1 MNKKSLLAMAL
12 SAAAF
17 SNVASATPSADIYG
31 FVDIG
36 LEHFNNEGIT
46 QGSDVYPGA
55 DTPNG
60 NSDEQE
66 FALTNN
72 VQSRIG
78 IKGEE
83 AIEGGWKGTYKMEFR
98 ANVLESGGNALRTRL
113 GWLGLEKGDHSFKIG
128 TQWSPYMAYS
138 AWNTAR
144 GEAQGLAAYFY
155 ITDTLKG
162 SLGYGFRNSST
173 ISYTYGN
180 GGWGQ
185 SSPFSGTVAFH
196 IGDDNRSVSI
206 GGEDELTNDAGITGV
221 TLAGAATFGQV
232 TLNAAYVK
240 SIVSANDD
248 AKVVADQNLANAEVA
263 YAANDSVDN
272 YNDLRAAQEQLTEP
286 SIYSLGAKYQATPE
300 LELGFAYRAADRDL
314 DDDSMKTSTS
324 VQAQYQIN
332 KAWNIHVGYGVG
344 DDEIKINRQ
353 LDSNVYAQL
362 WYQATESRSVRFEFE
377 EADYGSD
384 GKSTISV
391 VSMRQAF

>member
-1 MNKKSLLAMAL
+1 MNKKSLLAIAIT
-12 SAAAF
+12 SAAF
-17 SNVASATPSADIYG
+17 SNVALAAPTADIYG

-46 QGSDVYPGA
+46 NGSDVYPGA

-78 IKGEE
+78 VKGEE
-83 AIEGGWKGTYKMEFR
+83 AIEGGWKGTYRMEFR

-144 GEAQGLAAYFY
+144 GEAQGLASYFY
-155 ITDTLKG
+155 ITDTLPG
-162 SLGYGFRNSST
+162 SIGYGFRNST
-173 ISYTYGN
+173 AISYTYGN

-185 SSPFSGTVAFH
+185 SSPYSATIALHV
-196 IGDDNRSVSI
+196 GDDNRKVVI
-206 GGEDELTNDAGITGV
+206 NNCEDDKSCELANNAGITAVSLG
-221 TLAGAATFGQV
+221 GAATFGTV
-232 TLNAAYVK
+232 TVNGAYVK
-240 SIVSANDD
+240 SLASESD
-248 AKVVADQNLANAEVA
+248 AAKAAD
-263 YAANDSVDN
+263 VD
-272 YNDLRAAQEQLTEP
+272 LTEP
-286 SIYSLGAKYQATPE
+286 SIYSLGAKVQATPE

-314 DDDSMKTSTS
+314 EDDSMKTSTS
-324 VQAQYQIN
+324 AQAQYQIN
-332 KAWNIHVGYGVG
+332 KAWNIHVGFGVG
-344 DDEIKINRQ
+344 DDEIKTNRQ

-362 WYQATESRSVRFEFE
+362 WYQASESRSVRFEFE

-391 VSMRQAF
+391 VSMRQSF

>member
-1 MNKKSLLAMAL
+1 MYKKSLLAMAIT
-12 SAAAF
+12 SAAF
-17 SNVASATPSADIYG
+17 SNVAMAAPTADIYG

-46 QGSDVYPGA
+46 NGSDVYPGA

-78 IKGEE
+78 VKGEE
-83 AIEGGWKGTYKMEFR
+83 VIEGGWKGTYKMEFR
-98 ANVLESGGNALRTRL
+98 ANVLESGGEALRIRL

-144 GEAQGLAAYFY
+144 GEAQGLASYFY
-155 ITDTLKG
+155 ITDTLPG
-162 SLGYGFRNSST
+162 SIGYGFRNSSA

-185 SSPFSGTVAFH
+185 SSPYSATIALHV
-196 IGDDNRSVSI
+196 GDDNRTVTI
-206 GGEDELTNDAGITGV
+206 QENGEDKDVLSNNAGITAVSLG
-221 TLAGAATFGQV
+221 GAATFGMV
-232 TLNAAYVK
+232 TVNTAYVK
-240 SIVSANDD
+240 SLASESD
-248 AKVVADQNLANAEVA
+248 AAKEADVELE
-263 YAANDSVDN
+263 
-272 YNDLRAAQEQLTEP
+272 EP
-286 SIYSLGAKYQATPE
+286 SIYSLGAKVQATPE

-314 DDDSMKTSTS
+314 EADSMKTSTS
-324 VQAQYQIN
+324 AQAQYQIN

-344 DDEIKINRQ
+344 DDEIKTNRQ
-353 LDSNVYAQL
+353 LESNVYAQL
-362 WYQATESRSVRFEFE
+362 WYQASESRSVRFEFE
-377 EADYGSD
+377 EADYGSE

-391 VSMRQAF
+391 VSMRQTF

>member
-1 MNKKSLLAMAL
+1 MNKKSLLAIAIT
-12 SAAAF
+12 SAAF
-17 SNVASATPSADIYG
+17 SNVALAAPTADIYG

-46 QGSDVYPGA
+46 NGSDVYPGA

-78 IKGEE
+78 VKGEE
-83 AIEGGWKGTYKMEFR
+83 AIEGGWKGTYRMEFR

-144 GEAQGLAAYFY
+144 GEAQGLASYFY
-155 ITDTLKG
+155 ITDTLPG
-162 SLGYGFRNSST
+162 SIGYGFRNST
-173 ISYTYGN
+173 AISYTYGN

-185 SSPFSGTVAFH
+185 SSPYSATIALHV
-196 IGDDNRSVSI
+196 GDDNRKVVINNCEVDKSC
-206 GGEDELTNDAGITGV
+206 ELANNAGITAVSLG
-221 TLAGAATFGQV
+221 GAATFGTV
-232 TLNAAYVK
+232 TVNGAYVK
-240 SIVSANDD
+240 SLASESD
-248 AKVVADQNLANAEVA
+248 AAKAAD
-263 YAANDSVDN
+263 VD
-272 YNDLRAAQEQLTEP
+272 LKEP
-286 SIYSLGAKYQATPE
+286 SIYSLGAKVQATPE

-314 DDDSMKTSTS
+314 EDDSMKTSTS
-324 VQAQYQIN
+324 AQAQYQIN
-332 KAWNIHVGYGVG
+332 KAWNIHVGFGVG
-344 DDEIKINRQ
+344 DDEIKTNRQ

-362 WYQATESRSVRFEFE
+362 WYQASESRSVRFEFE

-391 VSMRQAF
+391 VSMRQSF

>member
-1 MNKKSLLAMAL
+1 MYKKSLLAMAL
-12 SAAAF
+12 TSAAF
-17 SNVASATPSADIYG
+17 SNVALAAPTADIYG

-36 LEHFNNEGIT
+36 LEHFNNEGINK
-46 QGSDVYPGA
+46 GSDVYPGA

-83 AIEGGWKGTYKMEFR
+83 VIEGGWKGIYKMEFR

-113 GWLGLEKGDHSFKIG
+113 GWLGLEKGNHSFKVG

-144 GEAQGLAAYFY
+144 GEAQGLASYFY
-155 ITDTLKG
+155 ITDTLPG
-162 SLGYGFRNSST
+162 SIGYGFRNSSA

-185 SSPFSGTVAFH
+185 SSPVSATIALHV
-196 IGDDNRSVSI
+196 GDDNRKTD
-206 GGEDELTNDAGITGV
+206 EDACKADSDDCFLANDAGITAV
-221 TLAGAATFGQV
+221 SLAGAATFGM
-232 TLNAAYVK
+232 TTINAAYVK
-240 SIVSANDD
+240 SIVSESAE
-248 AKVVADQNLANAEVA
+248 AKEAGT
-263 YAANDSVDN
+263 
-272 YNDLRAAQEQLTEP
+272 DLTAP
-286 SIYSLGAKYQATPE
+286 SIYSLGAKVQATAE
-300 LELGFAYRAADRDL
+300 LELGFAYRGADRDL
-314 DDDSMKTSTS
+314 DQDSMKTSTS

-332 KAWNIHVGYGVG
+332 KAWNIHLGYGMG
-344 DDEIKINRQ
+344 DDEIKTNRQ
-353 LDSNVYAQL
+353 LDSNVYGQL

-377 EADYGSD
+377 QADYGKD
-384 GKSTISV
+384 GKSTISL
-391 VSMRQAF
+391 VSMRQSF

>member
-1 MNKKSLLAMAL
+1 MAL

-46 QGSDVYPGA
+46 KGSDVYPGG

-83 AIEGGWKGTYKMEFR
+83 AIEDGWKGTYKMEFR
-98 ANVLESGGNALRTRL
+98 ANVLESGGNALAIRL

-144 GEAQGLAAYFY
+144 GEAQGLASYFY
-155 ITDTLKG
+155 ITDTLPG
-162 SLGYGFRNSST
+162 SLVVGFRNST
-173 ISYTYGN
+173 AISYTYGN

-185 SSPFSGTVAFH
+185 SSPYSATIALHV
-196 IGDDNRSVSI
+196 GDDDRKVTSGSEQVLAN
-206 GGEDELTNDAGITGV
+206 NAGITAVSLG
-221 TLAGAATFGQV
+221 GAATFGTV
-232 TLNAAYVK
+232 TVNGAYVK
-240 SIVSANDD
+240 SLASESD
-248 AKVVADQNLANAEVA
+248 AAKAAD
-263 YAANDSVDN
+263 VD
-272 YNDLRAAQEQLTEP
+272 LTEP
-286 SIYSLGAKYQATPE
+286 SIYSLGAKVQATPE

-332 KAWNIHVGYGVG
+332 KAWNIHVGYGIG
-344 DDEIKINRQ
+344 DDEIKTNRQ
-353 LDSNVYAQL
+353 LDGNAYAQL

>member
-155 ITDTLKG
+155 ITDTLPG
-162 SLGYGFRNSST
+162 SIGYGFRNST
-173 ISYTYGN
+173 AISYTYGN

-185 SSPFSGTVAFH
+185 SSPYSATIALHV
-196 IGDDNRSVSI
+196 GDDNRKVTSGSEEV
-206 GGEDELTNDAGITGV
+206 LANNAGITAVSLG
-221 TLAGAATFGQV
+221 GAATFGTV
-232 TLNAAYVK
+232 TVNGAYVK
-240 SIVSANDD
+240 SLASESD
-248 AKVVADQNLANAEVA
+248 AAKAAD
-263 YAANDSVDN
+263 VD
-272 YNDLRAAQEQLTEP
+272 LTEP
-286 SIYSLGAKYQATPE
+286 SIYSLGAKVQATPE

-344 DDEIKINRQ
+344 DDEIKTNRQ
-353 LDSNVYAQL
+353 LDSNAYAQL

-384 GKSTISV
+384 GTSTISV